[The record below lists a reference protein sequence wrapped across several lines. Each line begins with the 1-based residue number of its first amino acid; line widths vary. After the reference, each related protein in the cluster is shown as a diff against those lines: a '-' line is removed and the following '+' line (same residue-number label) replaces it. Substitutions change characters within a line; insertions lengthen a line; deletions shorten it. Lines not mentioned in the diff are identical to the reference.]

1 MNIKPIAKIKND
13 LPEKFGVPKQSGL
26 AASFK
31 SKIIFEP
38 EFAIPEA
45 IRGLEG
51 FSHIWLIWGFSET
64 SGKWS
69 PTVRPPRLGGNARMG
84 VFATRSPFRP
94 NSLGLSSVKLESID
108 TAMGEITVSGA
119 DMKDGTPIYDIKPYL
134 PEFDSHEDALS
145 GFAAPKTPRLTVVDK
160 NGCLEVFSEERRK
173 ALIEL
178 LSFEV
183 RPQYHEDGKVYRMSF
198 AQKTVEFRIS
208 GKTAEILKIR

>member
-1 MNIKPIAKIKND
+1 
-13 LPEKFGVPKQSGL
+13 
-26 AASFK
+26 
-31 SKIIFEP
+31 
-38 EFAIPEA
+38 
-45 IRGLEG
+45 
-51 FSHIWLIWGFSET
+51 
-64 SGKWS
+64 
-69 PTVRPPRLGGNARMG
+69 MG

-208 GKTAEILKIR
+208 GKIAEILKIR